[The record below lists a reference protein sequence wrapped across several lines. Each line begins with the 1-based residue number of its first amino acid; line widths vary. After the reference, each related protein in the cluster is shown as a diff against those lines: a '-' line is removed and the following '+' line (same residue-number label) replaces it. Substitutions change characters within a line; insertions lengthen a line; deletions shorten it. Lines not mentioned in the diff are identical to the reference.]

1 MAAAQA
7 IGTDGTR
14 TSASWLARQLRL
26 WSRTLEPVRPLHAP
40 AGRASARDASW
51 PLEHELASVGRARR
65 LATAQVRSWGLG
77 NLADTAELLV
87 SELVTNALRHAR
99 GPVRMNLR
107 VAEGH
112 LRCEVEDISS
122 RAAVRR
128 VTDTDAEGGRGMEI
142 LDLLSDAWGSD
153 LTATGKTTWFELSPA
168 AAWQDA
174 REAPSHQCRDTGL
187 THQ

>member
-1 MAAAQA
+1 MATQA
-7 IGTDGTR
+7 VGTDEAH
-14 TSASWLARQLRL
+14 SPASWLARQLRL

-40 AGRASARDASW
+40 AGRATTRDASW
-51 PLEHELASVGRARR
+51 PLEHELTSVGRARG
-65 LATAQVRSWGLG
+65 LATAQAGAWGLG
-77 NLADTAELLV
+77 DLADTVELLV

-107 VAEGH
+107 VAQAH

-128 VTDTDAEGGRGMEI
+128 VADTDAEGGRGMEI

-153 LTATGKTTWFELSPA
+153 LTATGKTTWFELSLG
-168 AAWQDA
+168 AAWKDA
-174 REAPSHQCRDTGL
+174 REVPSHQCRDTGL